1 LEDLLMTSRLHLS
14 VLALGLTLAAVGCG
28 KDNPTTPTPPADPK
42 FTATLSPASETTAVV
57 GGDVSGSGTVTIT
70 MHPTKDAAGHVT
82 AATADFT
89 VTLQGFPAGTV
100 LTGAHIHPGAS
111 GVAGG
116 VVWSLGLASGD
127 VTLPNGST
135 TFSRTTSPADVATAE
150 GILNNPAGY
159 YFNVHTTVNTGG
171 AARGQLVKTN

>member
-1 LEDLLMTSRLHLS
+1 MTSRLHLS

-28 KDNPTTPTPPADPK
+28 KDTPSAPTPPADPK
-42 FTATLSPASETTAVV
+42 FTATLSPANETTAVV
-57 GGDVSGSGTVTIT
+57 GGDVSGSGSVTMT
-70 MHPTKDAAGHVT
+70 MHPTKDAAGNVT

-116 VVWSLGLASGD
+116 VVWSLGLAAGEI
-127 VTLPNGST
+127 TLANGSG
-135 TFSRTTSPADVATAE
+135 TFTKTAVAPADVATAQ
-150 GILNNPAGY
+150 GVLNNPAGY

-171 AARGQLVKTN
+171 AARGQMVKTN